1 MATLRTRRVTSP
13 RSTYDGA
20 TLLFVVGCPRS
31 GTTWVQRLL
40 ASHPCI
46 RTGQESDVF
55 DMYIGPLLRTWQQE
69 LYADSSGRGSVGLS
83 CYFTDAGFRQAL
95 HTYLETLLQ
104 PMVGTLQPGELFLE
118 KTPSHVMFV
127 PEIHTLLPRARF
139 IHVLRD
145 ARDTVA
151 SLLSAS
157 RTWGRAWAPRRA
169 AHAARTWV
177 SHVDAGRAAQH
188 SLPADQFFEVRYE
201 ALHATGPR
209 VLRGL
214 TDWVGV
220 SWSDADLHA
229 ALERNSPD
237 AARGGRGTPIP
248 LGGEFAGAVVREP
261 EGFIRQARAGTW
273 RQDLS
278 LADKVAVWRVARS
291 TMTRAGYPWATPW
304 SG

>member
-1 MATLRTRRVTSP
+1 M
-13 RSTYDGA
+13 
-20 TLLFVVGCPRS
+20 
-31 GTTWVQRLL
+31 QRLL

-46 RTGQESDVF
+46 YTGQESDLF
-55 DMYIGPLLRTWQQE
+55 DMYVGPLLRTWQQE
-69 LYADSSGRGSVGLS
+69 LHADSSGRGSIGLS
-83 CYFTDAGFRQAL
+83 CYFTDAEFRQAL
-95 HTYLETLLQ
+95 HVYVEALLQ
-104 PMVGTLQPGELFLE
+104 PMVGKLQPGELFLE

-127 PEIHTLLPRARF
+127 PEIHALLPRARF

-157 RTWGRAWAPRRA
+157 RSWGRAWAPRRA

-177 SHVDAGRAAQH
+177 SHVNAGRAARQT
-188 SLPADQFFEVRYE
+188 LPSQQFFELRYE
-201 ALHATGPR
+201 ALHANGPS
-209 VLRGL
+209 VLRQL
-214 TDWVGV
+214 TDWLGV
-220 SWSDADLHA
+220 AWTDAELRA

-237 AARGGRGTPIP
+237 AARAGRGTPIP
-248 LGGEFAGAVVREP
+248 LGGEFAGSVVREP

-291 TMTRAGYPWATPW
+291 TMARTGYAWATPW
-304 SG
+304 SN